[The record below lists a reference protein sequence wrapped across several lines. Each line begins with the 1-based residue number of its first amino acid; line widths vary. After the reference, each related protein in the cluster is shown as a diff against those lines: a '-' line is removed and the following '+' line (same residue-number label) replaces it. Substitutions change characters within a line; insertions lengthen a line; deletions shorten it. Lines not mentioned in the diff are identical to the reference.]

1 MRIFLS
7 LALVLVLTAPGRAA
21 EPTAEQVAKARQAL
35 TASLTESITSPLRT
49 WRTEYVEKPA
59 FPFVVDKVA
68 RRVQAE
74 SNDMIGANARAV
86 RQMLSK
92 PQIRMHVMNA
102 AAEAGLEATA
112 DNAMVDAITA
122 RLAPTAGALT
132 NFYDD
137 YVTLAV
143 VGWGSG
149 DHESVKG
156 YGPSRPASVA
166 QRLLKGV
173 PELLF
178 PGR

>member
-1 MRIFLS
+1 MRTYMMIALSFLI
-7 LALVLVLTAPGRAA
+7 AAPSFAA
-21 EPTAEQVAKARQAL
+21 EPTAEQVAKARNSL
-35 TASLTESITSPLRT
+35 TASLSDSITSPLRT

-74 SNDMIGANARAV
+74 ANDMIRENARAV

-92 PQIRMHVMNA
+92 PQVRMHVMNA
-102 AAEAGLEATA
+102 LAESGLDGTA
-112 DNAMVDAITA
+112 DNAMVDAIAA
-122 RLAPTAGALT
+122 RLAQTSGVLG

-156 YGPSRPASVA
+156 YGPSNPKSVA

-173 PELLF
+173 PELLV

>member
-1 MRIFLS
+1 MRYFMMIALS
-7 LALVLVLTAPGRAA
+7 LALTAPARAA
-21 EPTAEQVAKARQAL
+21 EPTAEQIVKSRQAL
-35 TASLTESITSPLRT
+35 TASLTEAIVAPLRT

-74 SNDMIGANARAV
+74 SNDMISANARAV
-86 RQMLSK
+86 RQLLTK
-92 PQIRMHVMNA
+92 PQVRMHVMNA
-102 AAEAGLEATA
+102 VAEAGLEATA
-112 DNAMVDAITA
+112 DNAMVDALTA
-122 RLAPTAGALT
+122 RLTQTAGALT